1 MILGMDFGTTN
12 SGLAVY
18 DGAVRLLP
26 LDPANKANPAVVR
39 TILYISNWQKQLYG
53 RAAIDE
59 YYERNHG
66 RPIRLRREHIGEI
79 SLTYADLGT
88 FFRDVYVWVDELE
101 PGRLFRA
108 LKTFLPDDS
117 YLGTAVWG
125 KYYTL
130 EDLVAAFLRQLKQRA
145 EEHLNA
151 SVDEIVLGR
160 PVRFGETP
168 AADSLAEERLA
179 RAALLAGYRTV
190 YFELEPVAAALYYQS
205 TVSEPQRVLVFDF
218 GGGTLDVTVMELD
231 GAGGSTVLSTGGVRI
246 AGDVFDQ
253 RIVRRR
259 LAKRLGEDLTYGPK
273 RLTMPAYLYD
283 DLTDWQALML
293 LNRPDVLRVLG
304 EVEGQVRR
312 PEPIRALSSLI
323 KNNYGLMMYEQVE
336 RAKVELSAAEET
348 TIRLSGQ
355 DLDIA
360 EPLTRAEFE
369 VLIGAEIE
377 SISRC
382 VDETLAAAQMPRQK
396 IDAVVRTGG
405 SSLIPV
411 FRRLLERKFGRSK
424 VRPVDEFTSVT
435 AGLGIAAW
443 QVGQG
448 RRDLRGYSEEI
459 LQGGGARAE
468 GGAVDTERDA

>member
-18 DGAVRLLP
+18 DGAVHLLP
-26 LDPANKANPAVVR
+26 LDPTNAGNPAVVR
-39 TILYISNWQKQLYG
+39 TMLYITNRQRAYYG
-53 RAAIDE
+53 RVAIDE
-59 YYERNHG
+59 YYEQNHG

-101 PGRLFRA
+101 PGRLFRS
-108 LKTFLPDDS
+108 LKTFMPDDS

-130 EDLVAAFLRQLKQRA
+130 EDLVAAFLRLLKQRA
-145 EEHLNA
+145 EEHLGA
-151 SVDEIVLGR
+151 PVEEIVLGR
-160 PVRFGETP
+160 PVKFGETP
-168 AADSLAEERLA
+168 AADRLAEERLA
-179 RAALLAGYRTV
+179 RAAILAGYRRAH
-190 YFELEPVAAALYYQS
+190 FELEPVAAALYYAQS
-205 TVSEPQRVLVFDF
+205 ISTPQRVLVFDF

-259 LAKRLGEDLTYGPK
+259 LAKRLGEDLVYGPK
-273 RLTMPAYLYD
+273 RLSMPAYLYD

-293 LNRPDVLRVLG
+293 LNRPEILRFLG
-304 EVEGQVRR
+304 EVEGQVRHR
-312 PEPIRALSSLI
+312 EQVRSLSSLI
-323 KNNYGLMMYEQVE
+323 KNNYGLMMFEQVE
-336 RAKVELSAAEET
+336 RAKIELSTAEET
-348 TIRLSGQ
+348 SIRLSGQ

-360 EPLTRAEFE
+360 EPLRRGEFE
-369 VLIGAEIE
+369 VLISAEIE
-377 SISRC
+377 AISAC
-382 VDETLAAAQMPRQK
+382 VDEALAAAQMPRQK

-405 SSLIPV
+405 SSLIPA
-411 FRRLLERKFGRSK
+411 FQRMLERKLGRSK

-443 QVGQG
+443 EVEQG
-448 RRDLRGYSEEI
+448 RRELRSYSSET
-459 LQGGGARAE
+459 LQGGGKAE
-468 GGAVDTERDA
+468 GGAAGTAA